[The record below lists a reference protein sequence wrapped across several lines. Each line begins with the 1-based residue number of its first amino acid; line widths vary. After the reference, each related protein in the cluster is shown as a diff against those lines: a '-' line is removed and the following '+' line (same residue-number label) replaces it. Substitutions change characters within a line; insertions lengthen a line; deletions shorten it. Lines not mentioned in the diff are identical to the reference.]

1 MFGRNIPVPDGK
13 ILQNHGIPPFGH
25 PYLHHTKP
33 MEADP
38 GSFPRKTGSLF
49 PAQELPLFFG
59 HIFIPGHSSVPH
71 DQLIV
76 PFFTIKGTRLNC
88 TVFSRLK
95 QPVSKNTCLKRKS
108 CSGLAPF
115 PLERYSLGSG
125 PKTLRRRNDHGRGTV
140 CLPIGMRG
148 AGPHLVS
155 LRLGMSRL
163 RERCN
168 GIRPSNK
175 IQKSFR
181 IKNKIISRL
190 FLFAPL
196 LSGAGFLHTC
206 QRLMRQH
213 LRWQK

>member
-125 PKTLRRRNDHGRGTV
+125 PKTLRRRMNRGRGHV
-140 CLPIGMRG
+140 RPPPPIYNGSPARMVEQHTTGRAGSCNQPAPTIRARPRRG
-148 AGPHLVS
+148 HGPGAVARSACAGCRTRSP
-155 LRLGMSRL
+155 G
-163 RERCN
+163 
-168 GIRPSNK
+168 GP
-175 IQKSFR
+175 
-181 IKNKIISRL
+181 
-190 FLFAPL
+190 
-196 LSGAGFLHTC
+196 
-206 QRLMRQH
+206 
-213 LRWQK
+213 W